1 MKLSFRLPSL
11 SVAGLAALC
20 LSAFALTACDDEN
33 ANEYHATYFYPM
45 STYGI
50 ETYADQSVDSI
61 RVISSDSWTLQNS
74 CEWCTISSNGQLA
87 PLSINIPQGY
97 IASTRLDFKLQPNTT
112 GKLRTNRI
120 DVASSY
126 DKVGTISQLLV
137 QYPNLNITHPDGVA
151 TGTGTEYAVTYT
163 LSVPAEGVSPSGA
176 KPYVKFT
183 VYAEG
188 ATLTS
193 SADWIESVQTAGF
206 AKYEAQSVE
215 LNVQPNP
222 TKESRT
228 AMLVLCSSG
237 VETPITVTQLAQKVE

>member
-1 MKLSFRLPSL
+1 MKLFFHLPPL
-11 SVAGLAALC
+11 SVASLAALC
-20 LSAFALTACDDEN
+20 LSAFVLTACDDDN
-33 ANEYHATYFYPM
+33 SNEYHATYFYPM

-61 RVISSDSWTLQNS
+61 RVISSDSWTLENS
-74 CEWCTISSNGQLA
+74 SEWCTVSSNGQQA

-120 DVASSY
+120 DVTSSY
-126 DKVGTISQLLV
+126 NKVGTISQLLV
-137 QYPNLNITHPDGVA
+137 QYPHLHITHPDGVA
-151 TGTGTEYAVTYT
+151 TGTGTEYAVTYS
-163 LSVPAEGVSPSGA
+163 LSVPAEGVSPSGT
-176 KPYVKFT
+176 KPYIKFI

-188 ATLTS
+188 ATLRS
-193 SADWIESVQTAGF
+193 SAGWIEPVLAAGF

-222 TKESRT
+222 ATEPRT
-228 AMLVLCSSG
+228 ATLTLCSNG
-237 VETPITVTQLAQKVE
+237 VETPITVTQLAQKAE